1 MTGLRWEWRMIGDDL
16 GHAGDRL
23 GTFEPERVAESDETY
38 LVSSADGVAVKAR
51 DGLMDVKHLVT
62 VGDDGLELWKP
73 VMKSPLP
80 ISADD
85 TRAVLDALGVT
96 APSLAPRSYGLEDV
110 AVAGAGVVAVAVHK
124 TRRHLTFAGCMAEL
138 TDIRTA
144 FGATRT
150 IAIECEDAARVVAA
164 VGELGLDPHE
174 NVSVPEGLKALLHA
188 ARPGRSTGRAE
199 THA

>member
-1 MTGLRWEWRMIGDDL
+1 MGLRWEWRMFGEDL
-16 GHAGDRL
+16 GHAGNRL
-23 GTFEPERVAESDETY
+23 GSREPERVAESDETY
-38 LVSSADGVAVKAR
+38 LLSSADGVAVKAR
-51 DGLMDVKHLVT
+51 DGLMDVKHRVV

-80 ISADD
+80 IPADD
-85 TRAVLDALGVT
+85 ARAVLDALGVT
-96 APSLAPRSYGLEDV
+96 APSLARRSCGLEDI

-124 TRRHLTFAGCMAEL
+124 TRRHHRFGGCMAEL

-144 FGATRT
+144 FGATRS

-164 VGELGLDPHE
+164 VRELGLDPYE
-174 NVSVPEGLKALLHA
+174 NVNVPQGLKALLHLA
-188 ARPGRSTGRAE
+188 QSQRSTARAQ